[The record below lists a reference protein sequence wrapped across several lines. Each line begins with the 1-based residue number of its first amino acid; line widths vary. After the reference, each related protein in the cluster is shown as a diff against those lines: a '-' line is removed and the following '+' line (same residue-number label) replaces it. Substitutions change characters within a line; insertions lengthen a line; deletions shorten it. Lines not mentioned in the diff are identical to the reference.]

1 MTNISSMFQDSG
13 LFKVSFKSVSRVLK
27 GNFMGVSIVC
37 VLIEVVA
44 ATRAFGGFVF
54 ILNDTNS
61 YIHNKINNFTGSK
74 LRQC

>member
-1 MTNISSMFQDSG
+1 MFQDSG
-13 LFKVSFKSVSRVLK
+13 LFKVGFKSVSRVLK

-61 YIHNKINNFTGSK
+61 YIHNK
-74 LRQC
+74 